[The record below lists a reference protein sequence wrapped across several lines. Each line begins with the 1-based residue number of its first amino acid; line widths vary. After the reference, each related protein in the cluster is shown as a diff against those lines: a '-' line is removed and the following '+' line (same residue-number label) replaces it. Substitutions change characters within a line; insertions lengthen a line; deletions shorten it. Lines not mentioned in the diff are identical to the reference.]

1 MIHPLRTG
9 RHRTGR
15 PTDQWSRLSRAM
27 TWVHRTLTLWMM
39 LGLIATASGPGHRVK
54 AWAQERRPV
63 ELELVLA
70 IDTSSSVSVADFEL
84 QKHGLSEAF
93 RHPDVLAAI
102 QGIGER
108 GIAVALVQWSG
119 NRMQRTSVDWMVLHD
134 AASAGQFASAIAASH
149 RMLTGSTGLGGAIRF
164 ALTQLE
170 ENRFDGRRKVIDVSG
185 DGYSGIN
192 PSRERDRA
200 VVRGVTINGLAILNE
215 KPDLGEYYAR
225 HVIGGVNAF
234 VLTVHGFEDFGQ
246 AIREKLIKEVEGL
259 KVAGIFET
267 MALRDSL
274 GAVKGSE
281 PRR

>member
-1 MIHPLRTG
+1 MRWCCG
-9 RHRTGR
+9 CWKFRM
-15 PTDQWSRLSRAM
+15 RALPAAL
-27 TWVHRTLTLWMM
+27 VALVALV
-39 LGLIATASGPGHRVK
+39 GAAPAG
-54 AWAQERRPV
+54 APV

-70 IDTSSSVSVADFEL
+70 VDASSSVDHGEFEL
-84 QKHGLSEAF
+84 QMRGLSEAF
-93 RHPDVLAAI
+93 RHPAVQTAI
-102 QGIGER
+102 RDAGDN
-108 GIAVALVQWSG
+108 GIAVALMQWSDESLQT
-119 NRMQRTSVDWMVLHD
+119 MPVDWTLLRDSV
-134 AASAGQFASAIAASH
+134 SATAFADRIAA
-149 RMLTGSTGLGGAIRF
+149 TGREIPSGGTAIYGAVNFSIQELDR
-164 ALTQLE
+164 
-170 ENRFDGRRKVIDVSG
+170 NGFDGRRKVIDVSG

-234 VLTVHGFEDFGQ
+234 VLTVDGFEDFGQ
-246 AIREKLIKEVEGL
+246 AIRGKLIKEVEGL